1 MVSDL
6 RRVLKAKQRDI
17 ATLIKDLTAA
27 LDSAGGAA
35 NRSRSD
41 RYGLSTE
48 CHSQVATL
56 QELRRQSTEVALT
69 LTKFENGTFGI
80 CESCGERMS
89 PARLE
94 IHPWA
99 LLCVP
104 CAADR

>member
-6 RRVLKAKQRDI
+6 RRVLKAKQREI
-17 ATLIKDLTAA
+17 ATLIEDLTAA

-48 CHSQVATL
+48 HHSQAATL
-56 QELRRQSTEVALT
+56 QALRRQSTEVALA
-69 LTKFENGTFGI
+69 LTKFENGTYGI
-80 CESCGERMS
+80 CESCGERIP

>member
-1 MVSDL
+1 
-6 RRVLKAKQRDI
+6 
-17 ATLIKDLTAA
+17 LIEDLTAA

-35 NRSRSD
+35 DRSRSD

-69 LTKFENGTFGI
+69 LAKFENGTYGI
-80 CESCGERMS
+80 CESCSERIS

-94 IHPWA
+94 IHPGA

>member
-35 NRSRSD
+35 NRSRSE

-56 QELRRQSTEVALT
+56 QELRRQSAEVALT